1 MNLLT
6 KNTDYAIRAL
16 LELTKDKGKYLSVR
30 EISQR
35 QKIPYQFLRGL
46 MQKLIKHGFIN
57 SKEGVNG
64 GFKLSEDPEV
74 IKVID
79 IVKIF
84 QGDLQLLNCMFR
96 KEICH
101 NRKTCILRK
110 ELKRIEKIIYREFEN
125 VSIKSLSKIS

>member
-16 LELTKDKGKYLSVR
+16 LELTADSGKLLSAR

-35 QKIPYQFLRGL
+35 QKIPYQFLRGI
-46 MQKLIKHGFIN
+46 MQKLIKHEFIS

-64 GFKLSEDPEV
+64 GFKISKKPED

-79 IVKIF
+79 IVRIF
-84 QGDLQLLNCMFR
+84 QGDLQLINCMFR

-101 NRKTCILRK
+101 NRKTCVLRK
-110 ELKRIEKIIYREFEN
+110 ELKRIEKIICREFEDI
-125 VSIKSLSKIS
+125 SIYSLSK

>member
-16 LELTKDKGKYLSVR
+16 LVLTADSGKLLSAR

-35 QKIPYQFLRGL
+35 QKIPYQFLRGI
-46 MQKLIKHGFIN
+46 MQKLIKHEFIS

-64 GFKLSEDPEV
+64 GFKISKDPED

-79 IVKIF
+79 IVRIF
-84 QGDLQLLNCMFR
+84 QGDLQLINCMFR

-101 NRKTCILRK
+101 NRKTCVLRK
-110 ELKRIEKIIYREFEN
+110 ELKRIEKIICREFEDI
-125 VSIKSLSKIS
+125 SIYSLSK

>member
-16 LELTKDKGKYLSVR
+16 LVLTADRGKLLSVR

-35 QKIPYQFLRGL
+35 QKIPYQFLRGI
-46 MQKLIKHGFIN
+46 MQKLIKHGFIS

-64 GFKLSEDPEV
+64 GFIISKDPES
-74 IKVID
+74 IKIID

-84 QGDLQLLNCMFR
+84 QGDLQLINCMFR

-110 ELKRIEKIIYREFEN
+110 KLKRIEKIIYREFEDI
-125 VSIKSLSKIS
+125 SIKSLLKIS

>member
-16 LELTKDKGKYLSVR
+16 LELMTDSGKYLSAR

-35 QKIPYQFLRGL
+35 QKIPYQFLRGI
-46 MQKLIKHGFIN
+46 MQELLKHGYIS

-64 GFKLSEDPEV
+64 GFKLSEDPKN
-74 IKVID
+74 IKIND

-84 QGDLQLLNCMFR
+84 QGDLQLIDCMFR
-96 KEICH
+96 KKICH
-101 NRKTCILRK
+101 NRTTCVLRK
-110 ELKRIEKIIYREFEN
+110 ELKRIEKIIYSEFDN
-125 VSIKSLSKIS
+125 ISIYSLSK